1 MTNLFKK
8 NNTTTQDPPPIPTI
22 TIDIPTT
29 SLEDHKLGIRRSS
42 SSSSILQNQQNGS
55 TTPTNNTRGSES
67 TTSSS
72 LSNDVVI
79 RVDGIRKADHEQT
92 PMAPK
97 TWKKCITTYVECLTL
112 FVLVFAFVFSAVLL
126 IAVFFMIMF
135 YDDVWCIFCL
145 K

>member
-72 LSNDVVI
+72 RSNDVVI
-79 RVDGIRKADHEQT
+79 TVDGIRKADHEQT

-97 TWKKCITTYVECLTL
+97 TWKKCITTYV
-112 FVLVFAFVFSAVLL
+112 FRILVFAFIFSAVLL
-126 IAVFFMIMF
+126 IAGFFMMMF